1 MTDAHLGFKIICVT
15 GGVLSLIYNYIGIH
29 QRKEQLKL
37 LNDISNNQYKITN
50 DIKRS

>member
-15 GGVLSLIYNYIGIH
+15 GGMLSLIYNYIGIR

-37 LNDISNNQYKITN
+37 LNDILINN
-50 DIKRS
+50 IKK